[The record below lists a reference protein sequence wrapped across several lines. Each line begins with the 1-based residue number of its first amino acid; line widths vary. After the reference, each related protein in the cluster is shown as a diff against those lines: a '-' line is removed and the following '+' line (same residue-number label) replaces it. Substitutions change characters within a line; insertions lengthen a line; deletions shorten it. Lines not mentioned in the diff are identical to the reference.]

1 MDSFFLDSFD
11 DKSDLIPLLSAE
23 DEKKIDS
30 FKLHKRIVNFT
41 IKKYCTFP
49 GVVIHQLL
57 WEEISQSN

>member
-30 FKLHKRIVNFT
+30 FEDVKVPVSLCMTRSMLVGNPI
-41 IKKYCTFP
+41 Y
-49 GVVIHQLL
+49 LL
-57 WEEISQSN
+57 FDSKG